1 MNARVRN
8 AMRRSAMKTARNFKA
23 TFQPAAV
30 RNASRQVAAAFVLLV
45 AFLIGGREAWRRWL
59 YRIVFTE
66 GGTRRMAAQAVLADL
81 RDYSFARSSAF
92 DPDPI
97 IMARRQGR
105 RDVWLRISNYLNL
118 DEAEVQ
124 QLIIM
129 EQDDE

>member
-1 MNARVRN
+1 MRVSRV
-8 AMRRSAMKTARNFKA
+8 FKA
-23 TFQPAAV
+23 TFRPAAIGHV
-30 RNASRQVAAAFVLLV
+30 RHRLAAAIVLLV
-45 AFLIGGREAWRRWL
+45 AFLTGGREAWRRWL

-66 GGTRRMAAQAVLADL
+66 GGTRRMAARAVLADL
-81 RDYSFARSSAF
+81 RDFTFARTSAF

-105 RDVWLRISNYLNL
+105 RDVWLRITNYLNL

>member
-1 MNARVRN
+1 MNAAMKNARRRH
-8 AMRRSAMKTARNFKA
+8 AMRVSRAFKA
-23 TFQPAAV
+23 TFRPAAIGNI
-30 RNASRQVAAAFVLLV
+30 RHRLAAAIVLLV
-45 AFLIGGREAWRRWL
+45 AFLTGGREAWRRWL
-59 YRIVFTE
+59 YCIVFTE
-66 GGTRRMAAQAVLADL
+66 GGTRRMAAQGVLADL
-81 RDYSFARSSAF
+81 RDFTFARSSAF

-97 IMARRQGR
+97 IMARREGR